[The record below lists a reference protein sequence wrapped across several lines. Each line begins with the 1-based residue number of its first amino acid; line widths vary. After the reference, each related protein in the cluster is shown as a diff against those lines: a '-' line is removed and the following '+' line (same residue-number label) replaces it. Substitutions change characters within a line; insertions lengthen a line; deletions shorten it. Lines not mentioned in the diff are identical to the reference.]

1 MYINS
6 KSMKTTNYSEL
17 RNNMKDY
24 FDAVIA
30 DCEPL
35 IVHRSGKES
44 VVVISLD
51 EYNAIKET
59 EYLTSS
65 PAMVERIKQA
75 EKDIAEGKGRK
86 IKPED
91 VWK

>member
-1 MYINS
+1 MR
-6 KSMKTTNYSEL
+6 TTNYSEL

-24 FDAVIA
+24 FDAVTS

-44 VVVISLD
+44 VVIISLS

-65 PAMVERIKQA
+65 PVMVERIKQA
-75 EKDIAEGKGRK
+75 EKDIEEGKGKK
-86 IKPED
+86 IQLED
-91 VWK
+91 LWK